1 MHRRGRSKAQN
12 GCLFSHTYLS
22 HGLLQDRLSPLFS
35 DFVAKLVSYGQV
47 QGLVHR
53 CPQAARATGLVGVT
67 NRSIGA
73 AQPHKV
79 R

>member
-12 GCLFSHTYLS
+12 GFLFSHTYLS

-53 CPQAARATGLVGVT
+53 CPQADVLRDLLGSRIDL
-67 NRSIGA
+67 
-73 AQPHKV
+73 
-79 R
+79 